1 MDTEKNCLSW
11 GVKAQIRMGL
21 RGKNTP
27 NILREIPELSR
38 DMPPRQEC
46 PYICHL
52 KIWKH
57 PFPHFPNSCVKNPF
71 VWEMEFK
78 KWFLSFKHYV
88 IKLSGK
94 KNLGSTKSD
103 FHKWPY
109 LKRGRLGHQGSQ
121 NGTRIWN
128 LLPYP
133 WQRHHQILSA
143 VCKVSC
149 GKTYLSCDIKPRL
162 TSEPNLYSAPL
173 LSPLCRAPA
182 PCPSPTPPAVC
193 LSHLCQL
200 RIQYCLI

>member
-21 RGKNTP
+21 RGKITP

-46 PYICHL
+46 PYIWHL
-52 KIWKH
+52 MIWKH

-94 KNLGSTKSD
+94 KKQ
-103 FHKWPY
+103 K
-109 LKRGRLGHQGSQ
+109 K
-121 NGTRIWN
+121 
-128 LLPYP
+128 
-133 WQRHHQILSA
+133 
-143 VCKVSC
+143 
-149 GKTYLSCDIKPRL
+149 KTWAPPRVIFINDHTWKEADL
-162 TSEPNLYSAPL
+162 AI
-173 LSPLCRAPA
+173 RAA
-182 PCPSPTPPAVC
+182 RRA
-193 LSHLCQL
+193 QAFG
-200 RIQYCLI
+200 IGCLILGQDTTRSFLLYVK